1 MKMDCLMSNQ
11 TKTKRIAYNSV
22 ILFIRMLIISLI
34 NLYAIRWVLKSLGVV
49 DYGIFNAVAGIVLL
63 GASVSGVLAMTTQR
77 FYSYA
82 LGERREDK
90 VAKIFSV
97 SLNLV
102 LILSVLIIVVLE
114 LAGPHFISTQM
125 TIPAHRLNAALW
137 VFHFSILSFVLSFAQ
152 IPFMGLVYAQ
162 EDMWI
167 YALISMIECV
177 LKLLLAIFVGKM
189 MADHLQMYGIG
200 LAVITFLSLLQYLFF
215 SLKRYKNSR
224 YVLVKEKNIYREFAV
239 FSGWTLFSTIAGVAV
254 IQGSAILLNTFFS
267 PCVNSDYAIANQIY
281 NALNM
286 LTATVFVAFR
296 PVMIKSYA
304 EGNTQ
309 YLDKIFSLSNKVI
322 YYLLLLVAIPV
333 FFEMQTLLTFW
344 LGQQAVTPNTVLFAR
359 LYLVYTVCMSLH
371 NPITAI
377 VHATGNI
384 KQYCIIVEST
394 MLLCL
399 PLSWISYKM
408 GAAPY
413 IILVVSIC
421 MCVIAHILRI
431 IILRKIYTSF
441 SIKHYVFFFC
451 LHAFAITSCC
461 IVCMVLLNQL
471 EISPLN
477 KLLVSTFFSFI
488 IISIFVYFIIL
499 SAGDKQ
505 YIKKLVL
512 RYIKK

>member
-1 MKMDCLMSNQ
+1 MDCLMSNQ

-34 NLYAIRWVLKSLGVV
+34 NLYAIRWVLKSLGVI

-114 LAGPHFISTQM
+114 LVGPHFISTQM
-125 TIPAHRLNAALW
+125 TIPTHRLNAALW
-137 VFHFSILSFVLSFAQ
+137 VFHFSILSFVFSFAQ

-189 MADHLQMYGIG
+189 MADHLQMYSIG

-215 SLKRYKNSR
+215 SLKRYKNCR

-239 FSGWTLFSTIAGVAV
+239 FSGWTLFGTIAGAAV

-267 PCVNSDYAIANQIY
+267 PRVNSDYAIANQIY

-286 LTATVFVAFR
+286 LVATVFIAFR

-304 EGNTQ
+304 EGNTP

-322 YYLLLLVAIPV
+322 YYMLLLVAIPV
-333 FFEMQTLLTFW
+333 FFEMNTLLTFW

-413 IILVVSIC
+413 MLFIALTILSIVGHALRLWVLKTVYHAFELSSYLC
-421 MCVIAHILRI
+421 SFLIPACLITTGSYIAALCVHQTVEQPFLR
-431 IILRKIYTSF
+431 
-441 SIKHYVFFFC
+441 FC
-451 LHAFAITSCC
+451 LVSLGSI
-461 IVCMVLLNQL
+461 MVVGLLL
-471 EISPLN
+471 YSFGLN
-477 KLLVSTFFSFI
+477 NKEKQHLARL
-488 IISIFVYFIIL
+488 IL
-499 SAGDKQ
+499 KYKSK
-505 YIKKLVL
+505 
-512 RYIKK
+512 

>member
-1 MKMDCLMSNQ
+1 MKDECLMSNQ

-102 LILSVLIIVVLE
+102 LVLSVLVIVVLE

-125 TIPAHRLNAALW
+125 TIPTHRLNAALW

-200 LAVITFLSLLQYLFF
+200 LSVITFLSLLQYLFF
-215 SLKRYKNSR
+215 SLKRYKNCR

-239 FSGWTLFSTIAGVAV
+239 FSGH
-254 IQGSAILLNTFFS
+254 
-267 PCVNSDYAIANQIY
+267 
-281 NALNM
+281 
-286 LTATVFVAFR
+286 
-296 PVMIKSYA
+296 
-304 EGNTQ
+304 
-309 YLDKIFSLSNKVI
+309 SL
-322 YYLLLLVAIPV
+322 
-333 FFEMQTLLTFW
+333 
-344 LGQQAVTPNTVLFAR
+344 
-359 LYLVYTVCMSLH
+359 
-371 NPITAI
+371 
-377 VHATGNI
+377 
-384 KQYCIIVEST
+384 
-394 MLLCL
+394 
-399 PLSWISYKM
+399 
-408 GAAPY
+408 AP
-413 IILVVSIC
+413 
-421 MCVIAHILRI
+421 
-431 IILRKIYTSF
+431 
-441 SIKHYVFFFC
+441 
-451 LHAFAITSCC
+451 
-461 IVCMVLLNQL
+461 
-471 EISPLN
+471 
-477 KLLVSTFFSFI
+477 
-488 IISIFVYFIIL
+488 
-499 SAGDKQ
+499 
-505 YIKKLVL
+505 
-512 RYIKK
+512 